1 MSKVVAGV
9 ILMVM
14 VVFGANWM
22 PAPKISASPI
32 EGNYVP
38 GLQPLPPPTPGTD
51 DPLIIANVPDLRS
64 TAGSPGKNIAFAED
78 GQNVAVIYG
87 LFSGDP
93 TNIMQAYV
101 SYSTNRGTTWI
112 NYGPLSTF
120 NARRVYPGVDAEENW
135 LDPSDLRVHYAWH
148 QAAQISGA
156 YDSSPCFYAK
166 EVSYPD
172 GLITAAFRLPN
183 SGTWDLWSPS
193 IVIKDSFVIFI
204 ACNNSTFL
212 TTGDAYI
219 WRSTDYG
226 ETWDD
231 GRLFFPGPQDWMWG
245 PHMRFGSDGYVF
257 FLWNRQDESNPNN
270 FLPNYCE
277 SFDYGVTWTSPQLIW
292 QGTPPYP
299 DMSNVTGWWY
309 TYDAAVV
316 NDTPVAAMKLGSG
329 TYDYGE
335 LWVYRPNGGSQGS
348 WQFQGTRLVG
358 GDSIAPQTIERYAA
372 LAQDDRGDI
381 FLGYQA
387 IFETATDT
395 GADAGM
401 YVRPHD
407 RDIWLDWGLV
417 TENAAT
423 IEEKELEFAHNAPM
437 VMGDSVIV
445 GMIYTNAG
453 DYPTTGNLYFDYEAV
468 PIIWIDTATTGIRP
482 AIAYTKR
489 QAISK
494 TNLAV
499 TPNPFHNA
507 IKFAVASNT
516 GPVKVSI
523 YDVAG
528 KLVSE
533 LNGNSSI
540 IWNGRNNNGVKVNSG
555 VYFYKVAS
563 NSGTFKGK
571 VTFSR

>member
-1 MSKVVAGV
+1 MNKVVAGV

-14 VVFGANWM
+14 VVFGASWM

-32 EGNYVP
+32 EGNYAP
-38 GLQPLPPPTPGTD
+38 GIQPLPPPTPPSTD
-51 DPLIIANVPDLRS
+51 EPIIVTSIPDLRS
-64 TAGSPGKNIAFAED
+64 IAGSPGKNIAFAED
-78 GQNVAVIYG
+78 GQNAVVIYG

-93 TNIMQAYV
+93 TNFQQVYV
-101 SYSTNRGTTWI
+101 SYSTNRGTNWI

-120 NARRVYPGVDAEENW
+120 NARRVYPGLDASEEFSE
-135 LDPSDLRVHYAWH
+135 PSDLRIHYAWH
-148 QAAQISGA
+148 QAAQVSGA
-156 YDSSPCFYAK
+156 YDSSPCYYAK

-193 IVIKDSFVIFI
+193 IAIKDNYIIYI

-212 TTGDAYI
+212 TTNDAYI

-226 ETWDD
+226 ETWDE
-231 GRLFFPGPQDWMWG
+231 GRSFFPGPLGWMWG
-245 PHMRFGSDGYVF
+245 PHMRFGSGGYMF
-257 FLWNRQDESNPNN
+257 FLFNRQNESNPS
-270 FLPNYCE
+270 LYWPYYCE
-277 SFDYGVTWTSPQLIW
+277 SFDYGATWTDPQLIW
-292 QGTPPYP
+292 QNNPPYP

-335 LWVYRPNGGSQGS
+335 LWVYRPNGGSPGS

-358 GDSIAPQTIERYAA
+358 GDSTAPQTIERYAA

-387 IFETATDT
+387 IFETPTDT
-395 GADAGM
+395 GPDAAM
-401 YVRPHD
+401 FVRPYN
-407 RDIWLDWGLV
+407 RNYWKDWGLI
-417 TENAAT
+417 TNNAST

-437 VMGDSVIV
+437 VVGDSAVV
-445 GMIYTNAG
+445 GFIYTDAA

-468 PIIWIDTATTGIRP
+468 PIPWIDGIAEENRP
-482 AIAYTKR
+482 VTPKAV
-489 QAISK
+489 
-494 TNLAV
+494 LVV
-499 TPNPFHNA
+499 TPNPFHNT

-516 GPVKVSI
+516 GSIKVSI
-523 YDVAG
+523 FDVAG
-528 KLVSE
+528 KLVRE
-533 LNGNSSI
+533 LNGNAGLV
-540 IWNGRNNNGVKVNSG
+540 WNGRNNNGTTVNSG
-555 VYFYKVAS
+555 VYFYKVAT
-563 NSGTFKGK
+563 NSGTFNGK
-571 VTFSR
+571 VTYSR